1 MQVLLLLL
9 LGVYASS
16 VVSRPYSISNVDS
29 LASPP
34 TEDASVSMGY
44 ESDETIQVFEIRDEG
59 ERDMIFARDTTE
71 SSDSST
77 TSTTESTTSE
87 TTTTSDSTTSTST
100 TSSTTTTSDSTTSST
115 TTTSSAS
122 STSSSTTSTST
133 SSSSSST
140 SSTSTS
146 TTSTATATSTE
157 SAATKKRN
165 HKGNVD
171 AIIFSCCLLSFF
183 AGVSILHCARDRAKS
198 KRIAAR
204 DLLKATAVTP
214 EPIIPKNESTTNL
227 LGDRSSVLFRD
238 NTPNDPLAPFTATG
252 TGAGPGA
259 GAGTTTPTHGLEN
272 H

>member
-9 LGVYASS
+9 LGVHASS
-16 VVSRPYSISNVDS
+16 VVSHPYSTRNIDS
-29 LASPP
+29 LKTPS
-34 TEDASVSMGY
+34 EDSSVSKGY
-44 ESDETIQVFEIRDEG
+44 ESEEPIQIFEIRDER
-59 ERDMIFARDTTE
+59 ERAMVFARDTTE

-122 STSSSTTSTST
+122 STSSATTSTST

-146 TTSTATATSTE
+146 TTSTATATATSTE
-157 SAATKKRN
+157 SAAVKERN
-165 HKGNVD
+165 HKGNVN
-171 AIIFSCCLLSFF
+171 AIIFACCLLSFF

-227 LGDRSSVLFRD
+227 LGDRSSVMFRD
-238 NTPNDPLAPFTATG
+238 NAPNDSLASFTATG
-252 TGAGPGA
+252 TGAGT
-259 GAGTTTPTHGLEN
+259 TTTPSQGLE
-272 H
+272 HH